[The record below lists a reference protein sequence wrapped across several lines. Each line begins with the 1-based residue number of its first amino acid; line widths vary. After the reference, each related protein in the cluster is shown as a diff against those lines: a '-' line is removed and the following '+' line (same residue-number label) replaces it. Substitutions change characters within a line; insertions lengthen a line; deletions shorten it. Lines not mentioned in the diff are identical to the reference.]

1 MKTAIKLALAM
12 CLVLIVGALTMTAC
26 TSQLSDTNSDGTSHS
41 HTEVIDKAVAPTC
54 TEPGLTMGKHCSEC
68 DEVIVE
74 QKNIPALGH
83 KEAISKAVDPT
94 CSATGLT
101 EGKYCSVC
109 GDILVAQE
117 TIKMIAHTEFIV
129 PGKAPTCSEEGL
141 TDAKKCSV
149 CGQMLKAHEPV
160 ETIEH
165 TVVTDSAVAPTCT
178 VDGLTEGQH
187 CFVCNEVLIKQDVV
201 KANGH
206 NEVTV
211 TGITATCTAEGL
223 TDGKYCS
230 SCNVVLVEQETI
242 PAAHVWVT
250 DKPVNPTCTES
261 GLTVGKHCAFCGE
274 GSPAQ
279 TVIPARGHSWD
290 EWVVTENPTEDK
302 AGQKRRE
309 CNSCDAFE
317 IGVVPP
323 LDHDCSQY
331 GTIKVDGYAATCILP
346 GLTDGEKCL
355 KCESIV
361 TEQRP
366 IPATGHTEVID
377 AAVSATCTENGL
389 KEGKH
394 CSVCDEVLVAQE
406 TILAS
411 HKEVNDRAVTPTCTQ
426 NGLTAGTHCFSCG
439 EILIAQ
445 EIIPAN
451 GHTEVVDN
459 GVAPTC
465 TSAGITDGKHCSVC
479 NEILIEQVT
488 DPALG
493 HDEIKRPGQ
502 TPTCNT
508 IGWDAYVTC
517 SRCTYNT
524 YAEKSALGHNITPH
538 NAKEPTCTENGWYA
552 YEECSRCDYTTY
564 KERSAKGH
572 NYSLEKDPSA
582 GGIMVYMCTV
592 CSAKTEAVR
601 YEDYGAVGDGVTDDS
616 AAIRAAHEAANRYN
630 LTVLGNPDAT
640 YYIGSL
646 TKTITIKT
654 NTDWQGAKFIFD
666 DNTIRWDNT
675 SLRGVHVFT
684 IAPSSDSYLNGKT
697 ITVPQ
702 KLVNDGLNA
711 GQTGIDMTFDKAY
724 MIKLE
729 STDESEKI
737 YYRIGVNANNG
748 ANKNELILV
757 NADGSLMT
765 DANGDIITPI
775 QYNYKTVTKITAYT
789 IDETP
794 ISVGNATIKTIAPNP
809 KEYDEDFENAIIF
822 FNRGITVK
830 RSNVTIHGIEHI
842 VDNEMMT
849 IEIDR
854 NGDGVIDKWGADKSY
869 GVSYNG
875 FFNFSGTYGVTM
887 EDCIVEGHQ
896 AYSFYTD
903 SGERNEVGN
912 YDIYA
917 NNCVNLKMLRVTQY
931 ENEET
936 GEVITNRFMYHGIMG
951 SNWCRNMLVED
962 CYLDRF
968 DSHQGMHNATLKNSI
983 FGFGILV
990 IGGGELYIENVER
1003 LSGGSTFIS
1012 LRGDYN
1018 SIFNGNIVIKNCK
1031 MSSSIATIVEG
1042 LWRADY
1048 NGLPHQITTGLTI
1061 DGLIVDRNKIC
1072 LYNISSATKETLT
1085 HATNPLYIPTLDS
1098 INVSGVRRTNGA
1110 DVGIIISPSADAFS
1124 TLGFT
1129 GEQHNWVQIGEI
1141 IEAVGCRPTTIMYKC
1156 MDCGIIREGIIPS
1169 TQAHQKLTRT
1179 ISGDTIKYNCSDCGM
1194 SYTPNVSYVMDGTDH
1209 NAMEGVANADR
1220 FYSTFGS
1227 TNDPVIEDGVYKLLK
1242 NESGSSTQF
1251 QIWLPS
1257 KTYTMDGL
1265 NLANNATGFLSFKI
1279 NAFAESGMSMKF
1291 VDVESNN
1298 ISANR
1303 WKANGCIVDD
1313 FFKISAPSQSGYSGT
1328 VRGWDNLVLKAAE
1341 PSEDGFTGWIDVTIV
1356 IHLSTINNVDT
1367 VSVQYYI
1374 DGAYKGTKTRTLTT
1388 LGKCITGIYVSGNT
1402 QTKDTGIMLDD
1413 VAFGSSFGK
1422 RYDDED

>member
-1 MKTAIKLALAM
+1 MNRTNAKRTIKITLLS
-12 CLVLIVGALTMTAC
+12 CLILTIVLFALTSC
-26 TSQLSDTNSDGTSHS
+26 DSSDTTVTPCDHV
-41 HTEVIDKAVAPTC
+41 EVIDNAVVPTC
-54 TEPGLTMGKHCSEC
+54 TETGLTKGSHCGVCGEIIVQQK
-68 DEVIVE
+68 VIE
-74 QKNIPALGH
+74 AFGH
-83 KEAISKAVDPT
+83 NETTSKAVEPT
-94 CSATGLT
+94 CAVEGLT
-101 EGKYCSVC
+101 EGKYCSICGEVFVAQEPIATVAHTEVTLNGKAPTCFIAGLTEGKQCSVC
-109 GDILVAQE
+109 NKILVAQE
-117 TIKMIAHTEFIV
+117 TIPAAHTLVTDAAVNPTCTETGLTLGQHCSACSEVTIV
-129 PGKAPTCSEEGL
+129 QSTVPATGHSWEEWYVSVDPTENSNGTKCRDCANCDESDTATIPPLGHDCSKYDTTTVPARSATCTEPGSTEGKKCSSCGAWVIEPEIVSAEGHTEVEDESVAPTCTTDGL
-141 TDAKKCSV
+141 TKGVHCSV
-149 CGQMLKAHEPV
+149 CNTVILEQKVIPAAHTPV
-160 ETIEH
+160 NTEK
-165 TVVTDSAVAPTCT
+165 AVAPTCT
-178 VDGLTEGQH
+178 VPGLTPGTH
-187 CFVCNEVLIKQDVV
+187 CDVCGKTLTEAVEISAL
-201 KANGH
+201 GH
-206 NEVTV
+206 
-211 TGITATCTAEGL
+211 
-223 TDGKYCS
+223 
-230 SCNVVLVEQETI
+230 
-242 PAAHVWVT
+242 
-250 DKPVNPTCTES
+250 DKKSHNAKDPTCTE
-261 GLTVGKHCAFCGE
+261 
-274 GSPAQ
+274 
-279 TVIPARGHSWD
+279 
-290 EWVVTENPTEDK
+290 
-302 AGQKRRE
+302 
-309 CNSCDAFE
+309 
-317 IGVVPP
+317 
-323 LDHDCSQY
+323 
-331 GTIKVDGYAATCILP
+331 
-346 GLTDGEKCL
+346 
-355 KCESIV
+355 
-361 TEQRP
+361 
-366 IPATGHTEVID
+366 
-377 AAVSATCTENGL
+377 
-389 KEGKH
+389 
-394 CSVCDEVLVAQE
+394 
-406 TILAS
+406 
-411 HKEVNDRAVTPTCTQ
+411 
-426 NGLTAGTHCFSCG
+426 
-439 EILIAQ
+439 
-445 EIIPAN
+445 
-451 GHTEVVDN
+451 
-459 GVAPTC
+459 
-465 TSAGITDGKHCSVC
+465 
-479 NEILIEQVT
+479 
-488 DPALG
+488 
-493 HDEIKRPGQ
+493 
-502 TPTCNT
+502 
-508 IGWDAYVTC
+508 IGWNAYETC
-517 SRCTYNT
+517 SRCTYTTYTESPLLNHDIIFANHPNTPNT
-524 YAEKSALGHNITPH
+524 Y
-538 NAKEPTCTENGWYA
+538 
-552 YEECSRCDYTTY
+552 
-564 KERSAKGH
+564 
-572 NYSLEKDPSA
+572 
-582 GGIMVYMCTV
+582 VYMCSV
-592 CSAKTEAVR
+592 CR
-601 YEDYGAVGDGVTDDS
+601 YVDRVVDVITYENFGAVGDGVTDDS
-616 AAIRAAHEAANRYN
+616 AAIRAAHNVANSTGLPVVARS
-630 LTVLGNPDAT
+630 GAT
-640 YYIGSL
+640 YYIGAI
-646 TKTITIKT
+646 TQTITIKT
-654 NTDWQGAKFIFD
+654 DTDWNGAHFIFD
-666 DNTIRWDNT
+666 DHSIRWDDKT
-675 SLRGVHVFT
+675 LRGVNVFT
-684 IAPSSDSYLNGKT
+684 IAPTTSAKT
-697 ITVPQ
+697 ISVPSE
-702 KLVNDGLNA
+702 LVNNGVKKGQTKIAGLNLKSA
-711 GQTGIDMTFDKAY
+711 A
-724 MIKLE
+724 MIKIE
-729 STDESEKI
+729 DSNDKI
-737 YYRIGVNANNG
+737 YIRYGVNANSG

-757 NADGSLMT
+757 
-765 DANGDIITPI
+765 DANGNVDPSTPI
-775 QYNYKTVTKITAYT
+775 QYDYDTITKITVYYYT
-789 IDETP
+789 DDTP
-794 ISVGNATIKTIAPNP
+794 IRVGNAVIQTIAPNP
-809 KEYDEDFENAIIF
+809 KEYDPSFENAIIF
-822 FNRGITVK
+822 FNRGIYVE
-830 RSNVTIHGIEHI
+830 RSNTTIYGIEHI

-849 IEIDR
+849 IEEDR
-854 NGDGVIDKWGADKSY
+854 NGDGFIDKWGADKSY

-1072 LYNISSATKETLT
+1072 LYNINSATKETLT

-1356 IHLSTINNVDT
+1356 IHLSTVNNVDT

-1422 RYDDED
+1422 RYGDED